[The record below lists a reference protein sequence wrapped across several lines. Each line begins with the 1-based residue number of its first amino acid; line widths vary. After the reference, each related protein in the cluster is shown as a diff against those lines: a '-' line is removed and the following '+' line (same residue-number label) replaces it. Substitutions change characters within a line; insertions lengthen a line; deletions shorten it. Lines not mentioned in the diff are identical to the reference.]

1 MKQILV
7 WVSCITLFTFC
18 GKLKGSDEVSQYEKE
33 NVSSTLGTD
42 FFEELK
48 QAAISKNNLI
58 NFKKKYILFND
69 EIAGNKELFENKEH
83 AEFIK
88 SKNIEAVDF
97 ITTFIKTNG
106 LELNDMFSF
115 SLSKNNTFTT
125 SFAYDMEYQFY
136 KGGKFFSLDLTFIEI
151 KGKLFL
157 ISLFEYSSNS
167 AEKTKTIQENLE
179 PLKLDEEIFEDF
191 KELFLEKARQHK
203 IEDLKKLII
212 TKNIS
217 KYHIAFSDGS
227 TPCYRVKGC
236 SLVLNRIFE
245 TPVTKDNE
253 PILGPEQSY
262 YLFIHVKED
271 DLIKVTV
278 SSFEFTYNKRKV
290 DVALMLLDSKVY
302 IVDISSMKI

>member
-1 MKQILV
+1 MKQILIGI
-7 WVSCITLFTFC
+7 SCIALLTFC
-18 GKLKGSDEVSQYEKE
+18 GKLNDSDEIAQYGKK
-33 NVSSTLGTD
+33 NVSLTLGTD

-48 QAAISKNNLI
+48 QAAISENNLI
-58 NFKKKYILFND
+58 NFRKKYILFND
-69 EIAGNKELFENKEH
+69 EIAGNKELFENKDH
-83 AEFIK
+83 AEFLK

-97 ITTFIKTNG
+97 ITKFIKTNG

-125 SFAYDMEYQFY
+125 SFAYDLEYQFY
-136 KGGKFFSLDLTFIEI
+136 KDGKYFTLDLTFIEV
-151 KGKLFL
+151 KGRLFT
-157 ISLFEYSSNS
+157 ISLIKYYASTT
-167 AEKTKTIQENLE
+167 EKIKTIQENLE

-191 KELFLEKARQHK
+191 KELFLEKAKQHK

-217 KYHIAFSDGS
+217 KYNRAFDDGS
-227 TPCYRVKGC
+227 TPYHRVKGC
-236 SLVLNRIFE
+236 SLVLDRIFE

-253 PILGPEQSY
+253 PILGPERGY

-278 SSFEFTYNKRKV
+278 SSFEFTYNKHKV
-290 DVALMLLDSKVY
+290 DVELMLLDGKVY
-302 IVDISSMKI
+302 IVGISSM

>member
-1 MKQILV
+1 MKQILIGI
-7 WVSCITLFTFC
+7 SCIALLNFC
-18 GKLKGSDEVSQYEKE
+18 GKLNDSDEIAQYGKK
-33 NVSSTLGTD
+33 NVSLTLGTD

-48 QAAISKNNLI
+48 QASISKNNLI
-58 NFKKKYILFND
+58 DFKKKYILFND

-125 SFAYDMEYQFY
+125 SFAYDLEYQFY
-136 KGGKFFSLDLTFIEI
+136 KGGKFFSLDLTLIEV
-151 KGKLFL
+151 KGKLL
-157 ISLFEYSSNS
+157 PISLFEYSTNS
-167 AEKTKTIQENLE
+167 AEKIKTIQENLE

-191 KELFLEKARQHK
+191 KKLFLEKARQHK

-217 KYHIAFSDGS
+217 KYHRAFSDGS
-227 TPCYRVKGC
+227 TPYYRVKGC
-236 SLVLNRIFE
+236 SLVLDRIFE

-253 PILGPEQSY
+253 PILGPERSY

-278 SSFEFTYNKRKV
+278 SSFEFIYNKHKV
-290 DVALMLLDSKVY
+290 DVGLMLLDDKVY
-302 IVDISSMKI
+302 IVDISSM